1 MTERLYYRDA
11 CLAAFEARVVERAD
25 DGRRIY
31 LDRTAFYPTSGGQ
44 PHDLGEICGVA
55 IQDVV
60 DEGERIA
67 HLLARP
73 LPAGSDMVSAVIDW
87 PRRRD
92 LMQQHT
98 AQHLLSALFEDRFGY
113 ATVSVHFGAESS
125 TLDLGTGGMTPEQL
139 REAEARANTLIREHR
154 PVTVSFE
161 DAAMA
166 IGLRKASARDGTLRI
181 VSIDGVDRSA
191 CGGTHVSN
199 TAEIAPLL
207 VLRTERVRQATRVE
221 FLAGHRALR
230 RARADHEALGRI
242 ARALTVAPDE
252 APAAVAALAE
262 QLKEAQSARKRLDE
276 EALRQRAESLAANA
290 AADPDGVRRIMEPA
304 ATSPDAL
311 RALAQ
316 ACAAL
321 PRCVFVGAAAAP
333 PLVVVS
339 ASEDSGVDAGR
350 AIKTLL
356 GEVAGRGGGSPRMA
370 QASLTDPAARETAI
384 ARLARLVAPA
394 LLLLALAA
402 PSAGCRRGRDDTTV
416 RLPSN
421 APPPRSSAE
430 SPPVPLNPN
439 SPVEYPA
446 ALEAQG
452 IEGTVLLRLYIDT
465 SGAVRPDSIHV
476 AESSGYPA
484 LDSAAIAGARR
495 LRYAPALKGGQ
506 PVASLFMQPIQFR
519 RSHGAGRT

>member
-1 MTERLYYRDA
+1 MTDRLYYRDA
-11 CLAAFEARVVERAD
+11 SLAAFEARVAERAD

-31 LDRTAFYPTSGGQ
+31 LDQTAFYPASGGQ
-44 PHDLGEICGVA
+44 PHDLGEICGIAVEG
-55 IQDVV
+55 VV
-60 DEGERIA
+60 DEGDRIA

-73 LPAGSDMVSAVIDW
+73 LPAGSDKVSAVIDW

-98 AQHLLSALFEDRFGY
+98 AQHLLSAVFEDLFGY
-113 ATVSVHFGAESS
+113 ATVSVHFGVESS
-125 TLDLGTGGMTPEQL
+125 TLDLGTGGVTPEQL
-139 REAEARANTLIREHR
+139 REAEDRANTLIREHR
-154 PVTVSFE
+154 PVTISFE
-161 DAAMA
+161 DAATA
-166 IGLRKASARDGTLRI
+166 TGLRKATPREGTLRI

-191 CGGTHVSN
+191 CGGTHAAN
-199 TAEIAPLL
+199 TAEIAPLV
-207 VLRTERVRQATRVE
+207 VLRTERVRQATRIE
-221 FLAGHRALR
+221 FLAGDRALR
-230 RARADHEALGRI
+230 RARADHAAIGRI
-242 ARALTVAPDE
+242 ARGLTVAPDE

-262 QLKEAQSARKRLDE
+262 QLKEAQSARKRLMG
-276 EALRQRAESLAANA
+276 EALCHRAESLAANA
-290 AADPDGVRRIMEPA
+290 AADADGVRRIAEPA
-304 ATSPDAL
+304 AASADAL

-356 GEVAGRGGGSPRMA
+356 GEVPGRGGGSPRMA
-370 QASLTDPAARETAI
+370 QATLTDSAARETAL
-384 ARLARLVAPA
+384 ARLTHLVAPA

-402 PSAGCRRGRDDTTV
+402 PLAGCRRGRDDATV
-416 RLPSN
+416 RLPTN

-446 ALEAQG
+446 ALQAQG
-452 IEGTVLLRLYIDT
+452 IEGTVLLRLYVDT

-495 LRYAPALKGGQ
+495 LRYAPALRSGQ
-506 PVASLFMQPIQFR
+506 PVATLFMQPIQFR
-519 RSHGAGRT
+519 RAHGAGRT